1 MFERHTWPANRTSGN
16 QPNPKENSHEE
27 ACYRRCRDRRL
38 SCPCHGRRLSKRLHD
53 PLADPPNRTPKG
65 DTPMKKLIIAV
76 ALVVASA
83 APVMAEGF
91 PNVYMT
97 R

>member
-1 MFERHTWPANRTSGN
+1 MKKLVIAVALIVASAAPVMAEGFPNPYSTAANPTSNRT
-16 QPNPKENSHEE
+16 
-27 ACYRRCRDRRL
+27 L
-38 SCPCHGRRLSKRLHD
+38 
-53 PLADPPNRTPKG
+53 KG

>member
-1 MFERHTWPANRTSGN
+1 VTLPATLAVGILV
-16 QPNPKENSHEE
+16 
-27 ACYRRCRDRRL
+27 AV
-38 SCPCHGRRLSKRLHD
+38 
-53 PLADPPNRTPKG
+53 PL
-65 DTPMKKLIIAV
+65 
-76 ALVVASA
+76 VASA